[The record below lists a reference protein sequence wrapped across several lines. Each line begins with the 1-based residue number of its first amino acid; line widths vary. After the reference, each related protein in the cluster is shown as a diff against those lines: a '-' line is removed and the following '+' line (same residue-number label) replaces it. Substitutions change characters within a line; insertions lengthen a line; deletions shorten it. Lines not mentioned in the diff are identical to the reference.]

1 MASGEREEF
10 KKQLEDCAADETC
23 DSGIDSIRSLRSIN
37 PEDYPSGRERAAED
51 ARVLG
56 HPLPHQ
62 PDEYTKTAL
71 EIQTADER
79 LDSNYGSSSITDS
92 LALPGVQS
100 LHISV
105 DPAPSLEPWDI
116 ITYISDEGDTFLHLA
131 IIHGEPRLALQFI
144 LIVPKEILEIQ
155 NDLLQ
160 TPLHLSVFLNQP
172 EVTRCLILKG
182 ANPEVPDRNGN
193 TPLHLA
199 CEYGFMQCASML
211 LDELKEEEMK
221 SPFYDSSVRIE
232 QDLEL
237 QNWQG
242 LTCLHVATIYGYTN
256 LVDYLLSKKA
266 NINAK
271 EGTGGRTSL
280 HLAVELRN
288 ILMVRSLL
296 KRGAYVDATM
306 YNGCTP
312 LHLAVGRKDTAA
324 ATILCQSGADT
335 LLRNLEDETAQDLAE
350 GDSDIL
356 ALFPFDDVKISGKPV
371 VCTE

>member
-1 MASGEREEF
+1 MASGDREDF
-10 KKQLEDCAADETC
+10 KKQSEDCVAEETC

-37 PEDYPSGRERAAED
+37 TEDYHKERERVVEED
-51 ARVLG
+51 RILG
-56 HPLPHQ
+56 SRLPHH
-62 PDEYTKTAL
+62 PDEHTDISL
-71 EIQTADER
+71 EGQTVDER

-92 LALPGVQS
+92 VELPKVQILRITEDS
-100 LHISV
+100 APNP
-105 DPAPSLEPWDI
+105 DPSCI
-116 ITYISDEGDTFLHLA
+116 FTYLSDEGDTFLHLA
-131 IIHGEPRLALQFI
+131 IIHGVLGLALQFI
-144 LIVPKEILEIQ
+144 LVVPKEILEIQ

-199 CEYGFMQCASML
+199 CEYGFVQCASML
-211 LDELKEEEMK
+211 LDEFTEEELK
-221 SPFYDSSVRIE
+221 SPFYDPSVRIE

-242 LTCLHVATIYGYTN
+242 LTCLHVATIYGHIN
-256 LVDYLLSKKA
+256 LVDYLSNKRA
-266 NINAK
+266 NINCK
-271 EGTGGRTSL
+271 EGTGGRTPL

-288 ILMVRSLL
+288 ISMVHILL
-296 KRGAYVDATM
+296 KQGAYVDATM

-312 LHLAVGRKDTAA
+312 LHLAVGRKDTAV

-350 GDSDIL
+350 DFGFVSI
-356 ALFPFDDVKISGKPV
+356 
-371 VCTE
+371 